1 MKRLFEFFNSEVL
14 RRPCGV
20 DSHME
25 SGFEIQRHA
34 AVARVSPWLRVS
46 RGGGADTAVE
56 DSSSQIFLVDNVS
69 N

>member
-1 MKRLFEFFNSEVL
+1 
-14 RRPCGV
+14 
-20 DSHME
+20 ME